1 MSNDMKDLLNPVV
14 DLKPC
19 IDGSGLFTASDGRV
33 VEIRNVWASN
43 LEEEMEN
50 IREVLETHPYVG
62 MDTEFPGIV
71 ARPAQDYNGP
81 DVTYQTLKCNVDL
94 LKLIQ
99 LGLSFTDEKGN
110 WPNGCTCWQFNFKFS
125 LSDDVYAQDSIDM
138 LKISGIDFERFDRD
152 GVDIHTFGELMMVSG
167 LVLNDDVKWLSF
179 HSTYDFGY
187 LVKTLTCKDLP
198 DSESTFLELL
208 QLYFPAIYD
217 IKFVMTAVEGMYG
230 GLNGLAELLQ
240 VERVGP
246 MHQAG
251 SDSMLT
257 SQTFFT
263 LVDKHLGGVC
273 ESSRFRGELFG
284 LGSNH
289 TKYRPKAFPGG
300 GQSGAI
306 PSSNSSGQLVHSNSR
321 DSMRDIPPGGIVHYP
336 APQGYS
342 AASGTAG
349 IAYGNGTD
357 SA

>member
-1 MSNDMKDLLNPVV
+1 M
-14 DLKPC
+14 
-19 IDGSGLFTASDGRV
+19 FTAMDGRV
-33 VEIRNVWASN
+33 VEIRNVWESN
-43 LEEEMEN
+43 LEEEMAN
-50 IREVLETHPYVG
+50 IRDILETHPFIG

-71 ARPAQDYNGP
+71 ARPAQDYNGA

-138 LKISGIDFERFDRD
+138 LKQSGIDFEKFENYGID
-152 GVDIHTFGELMMVSG
+152 VHHFGELMMVSG
-167 LVLNDDVKWLSF
+167 LVLNEDVKWLSF

-198 DSESTFLELL
+198 DSESSFLDLL
-208 QLYFPAIYD
+208 HTYFPGIYD
-217 IKFVMTAVEGMYG
+217 IKYMMTAVEGMYG

-257 SQTFFT
+257 SQTYFT
-263 LVDKHLGGVC
+263 LLNKHLGGKC
-273 ESSRFRGELFG
+273 DESRFCGELFG
-284 LGSNH
+284 LGNNH
-289 TKYRPKAFPGG
+289 TKYRPK
-300 GQSGAI
+300 
-306 PSSNSSGQLVHSNSR
+306 
-321 DSMRDIPPGGIVHYP
+321 
-336 APQGYS
+336 
-342 AASGTAG
+342 
-349 IAYGNGTD
+349 
-357 SA
+357 